1 MIADILRW
9 GGIAPLDKP
18 FVLRCSDWAAY
29 VIRHR
34 GGALAVGAAALGF
47 AYLGIGYA
55 RYSGL
60 ATSEQAAAIRAEN
73 ANAALQEELGHMRD
87 RLGAIEE
94 QVAALTSAAQ
104 AGQPQRPG
112 TEAAAVPKPEQR
124 AQLSRVLDQA
134 QRELHLTAAQRT
146 ALLAR
151 LDKAESDLAQQ
162 QSQQLQAERDQAV
175 AARDALKGQLDQ
187 LRQQQAPQPK
197 SSMLAVPPPPAS
209 AAAPATPPP
218 PAVATIATPPAAPA
232 VTALAAPPP
241 ASAAAAVAAPQA
253 AAAAAAVPRR
263 ASEVAVPRG
272 LRNEFG
278 EVERVLASAG
288 MNVAHLFGQ
297 IGVSRGEGG
306 PFVPARP
313 GQTLPAT
320 LPPEKLAALR
330 ALMRTL
336 PISAPLKS
344 FKVGSPFGERED
356 PINGREAF
364 HSGLDLDAPYM
375 SPVYA
380 TAPGTVTYAG
390 YRGEYGKMVEIDH
403 GHGISTRYAHLHR
416 YTVSVGQH
424 VAAHAEIGLLGTTGR
439 STGPHVHYEVLVNG
453 EPQNPVKF
461 LQLGHVVPVAQQ
473 R

>member
-9 GGIAPLDKP
+9 GGVAPLDKP
-18 FVLRCSDWAAY
+18 LVLRLSNWAAY
-29 VIRHR
+29 VVRHR
-34 GGALAVGAAALGF
+34 RGALAVGAAALVF

-60 ATSEQAAAIRAEN
+60 AASEQAAAIRAEN
-73 ANAALQEELGHMRD
+73 ANAALQEELGHMHD

-112 TEAAAVPKPEQR
+112 AEPAAVPKPEQR

-134 QRELHLTAAQRT
+134 QRELHLTPPQRT
-146 ALLAR
+146 ALMAR
-151 LDKAESDLAQQ
+151 LDKAEADLAQQ
-162 QSQQLQAERDQAV
+162 QSQQLQAERDQAI

-187 LRQQQAPQPK
+187 LRQQQAPQPR
-197 SSMLAVPPPPAS
+197 SSMLAVPPP
-209 AAAPATPPP
+209 AAP
-218 PAVATIATPPAAPA
+218 VAI
-232 VTALAAPPP
+232 ALAAPPP
-241 ASAAAAVAAPQA
+241 ASAAAAVPVPPAAPA
-253 AAAAAAVPRR
+253 AAAVAAPSAAPAAAAVPKR
-263 ASEVAVPRG
+263 AVEVAVPRG
-272 LRNEFG
+272 LRSEFG

-297 IGVSRGEGG
+297 IGVRSGEGG

-313 GQTLPAT
+313 GQALPAT
-320 LPPEKLAALR
+320 LPPQQLAALR

-344 FKVGSPFGERED
+344 FKIGSPFGERED

-416 YTVSVGQH
+416 YTVSVGQR

-453 EPQNPVKF
+453 EPQNPAKF
-461 LQLGHVVPVAQQ
+461 LQLGHVMPVAQQ